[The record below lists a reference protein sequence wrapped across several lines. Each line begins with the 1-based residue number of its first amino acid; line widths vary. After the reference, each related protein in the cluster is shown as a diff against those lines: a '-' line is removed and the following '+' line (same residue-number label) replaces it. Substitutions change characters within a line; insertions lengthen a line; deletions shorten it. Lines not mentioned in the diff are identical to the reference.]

1 MAEICWPAY
10 FKALPFLL
18 GFRLSRWLYGLIYE
32 SLKHLLSCPLS
43 TVRAEENG
51 VDNNQGDRPSD
62 RGKRGRGRGEMV
74 ALVWDWHW
82 FYVLKWN
89 FPIYFFQHFIL
100 SICWLSFHSIST
112 SATFNLGTSP
122 SLTPSHVL
130 VSEQLKRIDINHHHG
145 RRLVCSGYGELFPQ
159 IDSCQP
165 PVSGSALVSG
175 CTLAAGEYKIPS
187 VGLSGRDLMC
197 TCAVSLGW
205 IWLSGLP
212 SVFGSQSQKEQPT
225 LETFW

>member
-1 MAEICWPAY
+1 MGL
-10 FKALPFLL
+10 AL
-18 GFRLSRWLYGLIYE
+18 I
-32 SLKHLLSCPLS
+32 SCPEMELS
-43 TVRAEENG
+43 
-51 VDNNQGDRPSD
+51 
-62 RGKRGRGRGEMV
+62 
-74 ALVWDWHW
+74 
-82 FYVLKWN
+82 
-89 FPIYFFQHFIL
+89 IYFFKDFFL
-100 SICWLSFHSIST
+100 SVCWLSFDSIST

-122 SLTPSHVL
+122 SLTPCHVL
-130 VSEQLKRIDINHHHG
+130 VSEQLERIDTNHLYG
-145 RRLVCSGYGELFPQ
+145 NFLCSRLVCAGYGELLSQ

-165 PVSGSALVSG
+165 PVSGNALGSSG

-212 SVFGSQSQKEQPT
+212 SVFSSQSEKVQVT